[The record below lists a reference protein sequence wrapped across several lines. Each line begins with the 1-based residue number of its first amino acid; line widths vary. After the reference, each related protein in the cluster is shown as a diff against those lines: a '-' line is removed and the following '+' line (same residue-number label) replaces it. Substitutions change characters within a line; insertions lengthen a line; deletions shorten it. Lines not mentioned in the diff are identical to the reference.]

1 MFQINGKQTNKI
13 SIEDRAVQYGDGV
26 FETIAV
32 KEKLLEF
39 WKIEKQF
46 IPVDVL
52 YNKIESIVMKESQSK
67 FKESLLENLFDEFN
81 VIINPGFYVFGR

>member
-13 SIEDRAVQYGDGV
+13 SIEDTAVQYGDGV

-39 WKIEKQF
+39 WKTRNLLMDPGQLRI
-46 IPVDVL
+46 
-52 YNKIESIVMKESQSK
+52 SQ
-67 FKESLLENLFDEFN
+67 
-81 VIINPGFYVFGR
+81 V

>member
-39 WKIEKQF
+39 WKEH
-46 IPVDVL
+46 
-52 YNKIESIVMKESQSK
+52 
-67 FKESLLENLFDEFN
+67 
-81 VIINPGFYVFGR
+81 